1 MMKNEEADID
11 GDTITEEIYAPLE
24 RRVSYG
30 IGGAGNVRM

>member
-1 MMKNEEADID
+1 MMKSDEADID
-11 GDTITEEIYAPLE
+11 GDTITEETYNPLE

>member
-1 MMKNEEADID
+1 MMKNDEADFD
-11 GDTITEEIYAPLE
+11 GDTINEETHTPLE

>member
-1 MMKNEEADID
+1 MMKNHEVDID
-11 GDTITEEIYAPLE
+11 GDTITEETYAPLE

>member
-1 MMKNEEADID
+1 MMKIDETDFD
-11 GDTITEEIYAPLE
+11 GDTITEESHASLE

>member
-1 MMKNEEADID
+1 MMKNDEADFD
-11 GDTITEEIYAPLE
+11 GDTITEETYTSLE